1 MDSSLVLMEKMYL
14 ERLGR
19 FFPTKVDYVS
29 ERRKTDRHQLKTRLQ
44 EEVAL
49 LEKKI
54 SQGYL
59 VVMDESGK
67 EYTSVGLAR
76 AMENLMTS
84 GIARITFVS
93 GGHQGL
99 PESFKQRANL
109 LWSMSRLTF
118 PHELARIIL
127 LEQVYRAMTIIRN
140 LPYHK

>member
-1 MDSSLVLMEKMYL
+1 
-14 ERLGR
+14 
-19 FFPTKVDYVS
+19 
-29 ERRKTDRHQLKTRLQ
+29 
-44 EEVAL
+44 
-49 LEKKI
+49 
-54 SQGYL
+54 
-59 VVMDESGK
+59 MDESGK